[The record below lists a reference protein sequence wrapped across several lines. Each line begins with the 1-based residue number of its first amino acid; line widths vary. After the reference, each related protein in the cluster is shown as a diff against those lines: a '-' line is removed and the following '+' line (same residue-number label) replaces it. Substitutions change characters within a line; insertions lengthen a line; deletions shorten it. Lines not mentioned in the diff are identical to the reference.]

1 MHIRKI
7 LLVLCCGFTTLAIG
21 ADGLDKVTQEGQ
33 RRIQEGQLAQ
43 KKVNSLSDAT
53 GDIVSEYKTVS
64 KVVDGLKVYN
74 ELLGV
79 QIDNQLK
86 EAASIQQSIENV
98 STIERQVV
106 PLMTRMIDSLEH
118 FVELDVP
125 FLSEERTKRVK
136 KLRGMM
142 VRSDVS
148 AAEKFRRVI
157 EAYQVESDYG
167 RTIEAYRG
175 SLTFDDKTREVD
187 FLRVGRVA
195 LLYQTIGRDTTGA
208 WDAAAKQW
216 VELSAADYKQ
226 HVAQGIRIARKQVA
240 PDLLVLPV
248 AAAKEVGQ

>member
-1 MHIRKI
+1 MHIRMFF
-7 LLVLCCGFTTLAIG
+7 LVLSCGFSTLAFS
-21 ADGLDKVTQEGQ
+21 ADSLNKVTQEGQ
-33 RRIQEGQLAQ
+33 RRIQEGTKAQ
-43 KKVNSLSDAT
+43 SKVNTLSDAT
-53 GDIVSEYKTVS
+53 ADIVSSYKTVS

-74 ELLGV
+74 DLLGV

-86 EAASIQQSIENV
+86 EAASLQQSIDNV
-98 STIERQVV
+98 STIERHVV

-118 FVELDVP
+118 FVKLDVP
-125 FLSEERTKRVK
+125 FLSEERTERVK
-136 KLRGMM
+136 KLRNMM

-148 AAEKFRRVI
+148 GAEKFRRII

-175 SLTFDDKTREVD
+175 SLTFENRTREVD

-195 LLYQTIGRDTTGA
+195 LLYQSVGRDTTGA
-208 WDAAAKQW
+208 WDSEAKQW

-226 HVAQGIRIARKQVA
+226 HVAQGIRIARKQIA

-248 AAAKEVGQ
+248 AAAKEAGQ